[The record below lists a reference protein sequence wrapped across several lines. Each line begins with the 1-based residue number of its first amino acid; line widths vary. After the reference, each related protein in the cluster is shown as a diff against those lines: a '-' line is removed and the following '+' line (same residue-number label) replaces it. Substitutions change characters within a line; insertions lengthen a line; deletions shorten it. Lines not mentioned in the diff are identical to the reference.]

1 MQHKDLKTALLAKTV
16 GNVIKDFRTNE
27 IGISINKFAR
37 EFDLDIGNTSR
48 IEKGSTDVKF
58 VTLWKISE
66 GLGIK
71 PSRLVKI
78 IEDKL
83 GNDFHFYEE

>member
-1 MQHKDLKTALLAKTV
+1 MQYKDAKTTLLAKTI
-16 GNVIKDFRTNE
+16 GSVIRNFRTNKV
-27 IGISINKFAR
+27 GSSINKFAR

-48 IEKGSTDVKF
+48 IENGSTDVKF

-66 GLGIK
+66 GLGLK
-71 PSRLVKI
+71 PSALVKI

-83 GNDFHFYEE
+83 GTDFHFYEE

>member
-1 MQHKDLKTALLAKTV
+1 MQHKDSKTALLAKTV